1 MTEGVAG
8 MAIVIG
14 AATPPPSPVPL
25 PPGPG
30 VSPNGTGLPGLDVV
44 REIAGALLTWGL
56 VACVVGIAVSVI
68 VWVISQQHS
77 NYSGTAAGKVGVL
90 VSMGGA
96 VLLGGAN
103 SIVAFFAALGAQIR

>member
-1 MTEGVAG
+1 MVGLA
-8 MAIVIG
+8 
-14 AATPPPSPVPL
+14 
-25 PPGPG
+25 GPG
-30 VSPNGTGLPGLDVV
+30 VSPNSSGLPGLDVV

-68 VWVISQQHS
+68 VWVVGQHYGS
-77 NYSGTAAGKVGVL
+77 YSGTATGKVGVL

-96 VLLGGAN
+96 VLIGGAN